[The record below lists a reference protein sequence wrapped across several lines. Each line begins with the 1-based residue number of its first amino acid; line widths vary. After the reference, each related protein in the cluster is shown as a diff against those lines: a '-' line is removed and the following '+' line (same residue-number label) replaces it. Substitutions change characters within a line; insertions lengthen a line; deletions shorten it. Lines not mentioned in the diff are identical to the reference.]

1 MKITNVEKKKI
12 DQLVE
17 EFSENIDEN
26 EMIHNGH
33 RNVGNSCV
41 IYIGISSAYFN
52 FHWYFQKDIARVKFN
67 NNLLNI

>member
-1 MKITNVEKKKI
+1 
-12 DQLVE
+12 
-17 EFSENIDEN
+17 
-26 EMIHNGH
+26 MIHNGH